1 MLRLLV
7 LTLFYTKRGPYDPF
21 SESSLGMYNGIGLP
35 TPRGSGTNGYV
46 QKNLAFIS
54 NFKEKPTYKT
64 DDDLKRADAIHF
76 KEPNKDIL
84 EHERKRKIEVKC
96 YEMEQTMEDQGS
108 YTELEINQKVSAYRS
123 KLLEELRLENISKEQ
138 LHIEPADSVHL
149 ETGRLVP
156 KGTHETAAVNI
167 LKNSVFKEALG
178 IGPDFQEGNSME
190 YSNLHRQS
198 EQETKRILEVQ
209 KKLTTMDSSSDES
222 EKCRENPKI
231 RKQEAKKRKKREPS
245 PSCSTKLSP
254 NDNSGSDDDRGE
266 KDRRHRKKRR
276 HSDKSHSKKQ
286 RHSCDGHRKHRH

>member
-1 MLRLLV
+1 
-7 LTLFYTKRGPYDPF
+7 
-21 SESSLGMYNGIGLP
+21 MYNGIGLP

-156 KGTHETAAVNI
+156 KGTHETAAINI

-198 EQETKRILEVQ
+198 EQETKRILESTEKTNNMCHFVRNCTSVKIEQ
-209 KKLTTMDSSSDES
+209 YVFLPNLGNTMDSSSDES
-222 EKCRENPKI
+222 EKCRENSKV
-231 RKQEAKKRKKREPS
+231 RKQEAKKRKKRESS
-245 PSCSTKLSP
+245 PSCSAKLSP
-254 NDNSGSDDDRGE
+254 NDNSDSDGDRGE

-276 HSDKSHSKKQ
+276 HSDKSHSKKR

>member
-1 MLRLLV
+1 
-7 LTLFYTKRGPYDPF
+7 
-21 SESSLGMYNGIGLP
+21 MYNGIGLP

-54 NFKEKPTYKT
+54 NFKEKPMYKT

-96 YEMEQTMEDQGS
+96 YEMEQTMEDQG
-108 YTELEINQKVSAYRS
+108 YTESEINQKVCAYRS
-123 KLLEELRLENISKEQ
+123 KLLEELRLENISKEP
-138 LHIEPADSVHL
+138 LRVEPADSVHL

-156 KGTHETAAVNI
+156 KGTHETAAINI

-190 YSNLHRQS
+190 YSNLRRQS

-209 KKLTTMDSSSDES
+209 KELTTMDSSSDES
-222 EKCRENPKI
+222 EKCRENSKV

-245 PSCSTKLSP
+245 PSCSAKLS
-254 NDNSGSDDDRGE
+254 NDNSDSEDGRGE
-266 KDRRHRKKRR
+266 KDRRHRKKHR
-276 HSDKSHSKKQ
+276 HSDKSHSKKR
-286 RHSCDGHRKHRH
+286 RHSCDGHRRHRH